1 MDRRNQGIVRGTLM
15 GIGVG
20 VVVGLLLA
28 PRSGKET
35 RDLLATRSKETMDDL
50 ERRLADLRSE
60 LGDRIDAL
68 KDLAATVS
76 EEAGVQSRE
85 LISKAE
91 VLKEDLH
98 NSASNLAK
106 NTGKAKSDAVAD
118 AKRLVKHGADIMS
131 DLEHATREV
140 VKNTKHQAKESDLIG

>member
-1 MDRRNQGIVRGTLM
+1 M
-15 GIGVG
+15 GIGIG
-20 VVVGLLLA
+20 IIVGLLLA

-35 RDLLATRSKETMDDL
+35 RELLATKSKETMDDL
-50 ERRLADLRSE
+50 ERRLTELRSE

-76 EEAGVQSRE
+76 EEARVQSRE

-91 VLKEDLH
+91 ELKADLRS
-98 NSASNLAK
+98 SASNLAK

-131 DLEHATREV
+131 DLERATREV
-140 VKNTKHQAKESDLIG
+140 VKNTKHQAEESDLLG